1 MEHEN
6 DLSAEQQEDLQA
18 VVAEL
23 EREGGRVGV
32 DWNAAAPTLRS
43 LVTPVVERR
52 ISDDEVEVG
61 VALDVIGMLATLRN
75 LPDGVGT
82 DAFLAAFRLQSAA
95 GDPPPA

>member
-1 MEHEN
+1 MMHE
-6 DLSAEQQEDLQA
+6 DEQVARQEELQA
-18 VVAEL
+18 MVVEL

-43 LVTPVVERR
+43 LAPVVERR
-52 ISDDEVEVG
+52 VSDGEVEVG
-61 VALDVIGMLATLRN
+61 VSLDVMGMLATLRN

-95 GDPPPA
+95 GDPPLA